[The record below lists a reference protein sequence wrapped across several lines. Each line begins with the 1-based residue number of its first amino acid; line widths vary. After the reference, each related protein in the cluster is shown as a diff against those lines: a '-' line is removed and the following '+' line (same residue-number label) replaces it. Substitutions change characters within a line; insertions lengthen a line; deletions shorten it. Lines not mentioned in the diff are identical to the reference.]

1 MSPVK
6 LPSLAKVDIRI
17 DASCMLAGIN
27 RGLKY
32 SEHSTNQFG
41 LPAFMSLSVRS
52 RSML

>member
-52 RSML
+52 H